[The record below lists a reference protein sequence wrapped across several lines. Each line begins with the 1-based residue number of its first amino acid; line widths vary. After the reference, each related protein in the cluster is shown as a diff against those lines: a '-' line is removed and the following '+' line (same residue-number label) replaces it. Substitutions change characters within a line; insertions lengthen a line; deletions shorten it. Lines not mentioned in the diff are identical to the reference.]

1 MIPPQHE
8 RVLAALE
15 LREPDRVPTFDL
27 MMETGT
33 VFRALDKK
41 PALVDRLMGSGRL
54 RGLIDRAYP
63 LVYRNRLLTWL
74 AVEKQQDTEMEQ
86 FARSAAAASVKL
98 GYDSAWVS
106 FYPVYRVRDSGT
118 IDDIFGRRNSLAIDR
133 NGYLQLPVY
142 REGLIKSPDDWT
154 SLNKSPILKLPE
166 KGYRV
171 YASIQ
176 KEWGDRLFIFGFI
189 SQGLFENTWQPLGFE
204 RFAVALRKE
213 RAFVDRM
220 IRFYAD
226 FFCLG
231 LQALAD
237 TGIPAV
243 LFSDDLAY
251 KSGPMLSPRLFDEL
265 YGDHY
270 RRITETAHS
279 LGMKIIIHSCGNVM
293 PLLNWMADCGF
304 DGVQSLEP
312 TAGVEL
318 AAAKELAG
326 HRLCLIGN
334 LDVTRV
340 LVDSSR
346 EEVFEAVRKAIRDAG
361 RGGGFILSP
370 EHDHA
375 DVSLER
381 LQWMVEA
388 VRRYGTYP
396 LTV

>member
-1 MIPPQHE
+1 MVSPQHE

-33 VFRALDKK
+33 VFRALGKK
-41 PALVDRLMGSGRL
+41 PALVDRLMASGRL
-54 RGLIDRAYP
+54 RGLLDRAYP
-63 LVYRNRLLTWL
+63 RVYRSPLLTWL
-74 AVEKQQDTEMEQ
+74 AAEKQQDVEMEQ
-86 FARSAAAASVKL
+86 FARSAAAAAVKL
-98 GYDSAWVS
+98 GYDAAWVS
-106 FYPVYRVRDSGT
+106 FYPVYRVRDSRT
-118 IDDIFGRRNSLAIDR
+118 IDDIFGRRNALAVDR
-133 NGYLQLPVY
+133 HGFLQLPVY
-142 REGLIKSPDDWT
+142 REGLIKSPEDWRA
-154 SLNKSPILKLPE
+154 LDKRPILKLPE
-166 KGYRV
+166 KAHRV

-176 KEWGDRLFIFGFI
+176 KSWGDRLFIFGFV
-189 SQGLFENTWQPLGFE
+189 SQGLFENSWQPMGFE
-204 RFAVALRKE
+204 RFVLAVRRE

-220 IRFYAD
+220 VRFHAD

-251 KSGPMLSPRLFDEL
+251 RSGPMLNPRLFEEL
-265 YGDHY
+265 YGDAY

-279 LGMKIIIHSCGNVM
+279 LGMKIVLHSCGNVM
-293 PLLNWMADCGF
+293 PLLGWIADCGF

-318 AAAKELAG
+318 AAAKAEAG

-340 LVDSSR
+340 LVDAGR
-346 EEVFEAVRKAIRDAG
+346 DEVFEAVRKAIRDAG

-388 VRRYGTYP
+388 AHQYGAYP
-396 LTV
+396 LAV